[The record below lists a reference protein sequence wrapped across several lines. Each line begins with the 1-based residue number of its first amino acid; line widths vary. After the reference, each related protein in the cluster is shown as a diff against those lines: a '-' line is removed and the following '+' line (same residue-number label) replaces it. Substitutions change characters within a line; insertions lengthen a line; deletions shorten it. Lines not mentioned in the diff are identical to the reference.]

1 MSLPNKITLVR
12 IALVPI
18 FMLFALANF
27 HGYEGIFAAVIF
39 AAAAFTDGLDGHIAR
54 SRNQITTLGK
64 FLDPLADKLL
74 VSAALIILVEL
85 GKISSWI
92 AVIIICRE
100 FAVTGMRTIAVKEGV
115 VIAASIWGKLKTVT
129 QIFAILCL
137 LIYDAPGI
145 LGTGFGSLTAVLGTI
160 LIWAAL
166 IVTILSGVD
175 YFMKC
180 KDMILKE
187 M

>member
-1 MSLPNKITLVR
+1 MTLPNKITLAR
-12 IALVPI
+12 IALVPV
-18 FMLFALANF
+18 FMLFALADF
-27 HGYEGIFAAVIF
+27 HGYEGYLAAFIFAV
-39 AAAAFTDGLDGHIAR
+39 AAFTDGLDGHIAR

-74 VSAALIILVEL
+74 ISAALIILVEID
-85 GKISSWI
+85 KVSSWI
-92 AVIIICRE
+92 AVLIICRE

-129 QIFAILCL
+129 QIAAILCL
-137 LIYDAPGI
+137 LLFDCPGI
-145 LGTGFGSLTAVLGTI
+145 IGTGFGSVLAMLGVI

-166 IVTILSGVD
+166 AVTIFSGVD

>member
-1 MSLPNKITLVR
+1 MSLPNQITLAR
-12 IALVPI
+12 IALVPV
-18 FMLFALANF
+18 FMLFALTDLG
-27 HGYEGIFAAVIF
+27 GYQGLIAAIVFAV
-39 AAAAFTDGLDGHIAR
+39 AAFTDGLDGHIAR

-74 VSAALIILVEL
+74 ISAALIILVEL
-85 GKISSWI
+85 GKVSSWI
-92 AVIIICRE
+92 AVLIICRE

-129 QIFAILCL
+129 QIFAIICL
-137 LIYDAPGI
+137 LLFDCPGI
-145 LGTGFGSLTAVLGTI
+145 IGTGLGNVLDIAGGI
-160 LIWAAL
+160 LIWLAL
-166 IVTILSGVD
+166 IITILSGVD